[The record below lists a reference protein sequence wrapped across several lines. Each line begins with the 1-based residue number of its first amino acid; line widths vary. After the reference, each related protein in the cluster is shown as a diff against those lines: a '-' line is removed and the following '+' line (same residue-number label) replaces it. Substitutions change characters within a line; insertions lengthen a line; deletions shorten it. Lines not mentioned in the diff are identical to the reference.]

1 MLIRVSCNL
10 CSYIYI
16 DIGQIS
22 RGIKWIYNY
31 VNDAFRKYSLYVKA
45 VVLLFIDI
53 RVFFVTFFNCK

>member
-10 CSYIYI
+10 CIYIYI
-16 DIGQIS
+16 DIGQFS

-31 VNDAFRKYSLYVKA
+31 NIDAFRKYSLYVKA
-45 VVLLFIDI
+45 VVLLFIDF